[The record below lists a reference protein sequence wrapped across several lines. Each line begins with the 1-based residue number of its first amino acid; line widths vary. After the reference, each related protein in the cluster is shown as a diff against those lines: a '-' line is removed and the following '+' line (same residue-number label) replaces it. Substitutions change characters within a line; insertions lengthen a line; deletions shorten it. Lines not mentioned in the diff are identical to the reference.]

1 MNSNFTIFIKILSGD
16 IITTEFNKNE
26 TGIELRK
33 RIQEIYPEFEW
44 QRQVLI
50 PQYHF
55 HLDNDLLI
63 DPITLF
69 ELQDLSKVQQG
80 DILYLFVL
88 DPFTEYIRYTGSIT
102 STVSIFEVKHN
113 SIDSFTFFSD
123 NRYEKNNL
131 FFYKNQL
138 TQKVSFTLSEWFD
151 TMPELI
157 HSYNLWSS
165 EIPHKKINEQSI
177 RIFLHL
183 WRIYN

>member
-102 STVSIFEVKHN
+102 STVSANTTAGFSIVYRIANGKQNGMNRNVRKKKGKKKNKHN
-113 SIDSFTFFSD
+113 CDAYD
-123 NRYEKNNL
+123 
-131 FFYKNQL
+131 
-138 TQKVSFTLSEWFD
+138 
-151 TMPELI
+151 
-157 HSYNLWSS
+157 
-165 EIPHKKINEQSI
+165 
-177 RIFLHL
+177 
-183 WRIYN
+183 